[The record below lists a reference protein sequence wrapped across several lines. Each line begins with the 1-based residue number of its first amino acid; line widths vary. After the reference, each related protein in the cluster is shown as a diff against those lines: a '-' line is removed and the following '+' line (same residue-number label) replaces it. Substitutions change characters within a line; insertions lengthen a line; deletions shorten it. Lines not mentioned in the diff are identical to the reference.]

1 MNVSGPSHI
10 HGAHGVNAPHTLRGP
25 HRQAAPSQPSVDK
38 LEISEAA
45 RAASQSAGAR
55 SELVARIRSEIAGGT
70 YETPQ
75 KIDAAVE
82 RLLDQMG

>member
-1 MNVSGPSHI
+1 MNISGPGHVHS
-10 HGAHGVNAPHTLRGP
+10 AHGVNAPHTLRGP
-25 HRQAAPSQPSVDK
+25 HRAAAPSPQAVDK

-45 RAASQSAGAR
+45 RAASENTGVR
-55 SELVARIRSEIAGGT
+55 SDLVARIRSEIAGGT

-82 RLLDQMG
+82 RLLDQLG